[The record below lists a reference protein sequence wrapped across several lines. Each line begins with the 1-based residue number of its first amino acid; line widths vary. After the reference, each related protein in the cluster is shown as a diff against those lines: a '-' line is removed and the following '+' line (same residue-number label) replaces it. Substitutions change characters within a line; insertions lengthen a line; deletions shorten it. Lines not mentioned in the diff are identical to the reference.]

1 MYKKI
6 ILSLCCSTILA
17 TPAFAGLKE
26 GLEFYD
32 QKKYEQ
38 AFDEFSYLADEGDNI
53 AAYHLGMMYEG
64 GLGVPQSNLKAAEYY
79 LKSYQA
85 GNTTAASKLGV
96 LLISGEGIEQ
106 DTEKGFELLKT
117 AARAGDQEAQYQ
129 LGEIYA
135 KGEAVEKEYV
145 YAAGFYKMAA
155 LQGFAPAQYKLGLL
169 YLYGRGIPQDYAL
182 ALKWLSR
189 AANQGYVAAQH
200 DLADLRAND
209 KILANPVEAHAWY
222 NIIAAYNTDEIGTWA
237 AGQRDAVAKKIKDAK
252 NLEIAME
259 TARKW
264 RPVAP
269 KDTVPETELS
279 EPAAIIPG
287 FNDVDTL
294 RQLQE
299 KNITVLSDGSAYGI
313 RTEELENAITTR
325 QTAGIEAK
333 ISELGQNGRPEAYT
347 FWAKIIEMRMQDP
360 KGAVAWYE
368 KGANYGDP
376 EAQYKMAQLFCEGKD
391 VALDPTTCY
400 MWLQVAAKKAQS
412 PLKEMIDGVIKAIE
426 PQLKE
431 TEKAEGLKKANAWRP
446 TETVKKSGFK
456 LF

>member
-1 MYKKI
+1 MYKQI
-6 ILSLCCSTILA
+6 ISSLLCSTILI

-26 GLEFYD
+26 GLEFFE

-38 AFDEFSYLADEGDNI
+38 AFEEFSYLADEGDNI
-53 AAYHLGMMYEG
+53 AAYHLGLMYEG

-96 LLISGEGIEQ
+96 LLVNGEGIEQ
-106 DTEKGFELLKT
+106 DIDKGMELLKM
-117 AARAGDQEAQYQ
+117 AARAGEQEAQYQ

-145 YAAGFYKMAA
+145 YAAGFYKMSA
-155 LQGFAPAQYKLGLL
+155 LQGYAPAQYKLGLL

-189 AANQGYVAAQH
+189 SANQGYVAAQH
-200 DLADLRAND
+200 DLAELRAND
-209 KILANPVEAHAWY
+209 KILSNPVEAHAWY
-222 NIIAAYNTDEIGTWA
+222 NIIAAYNTDKIGTWA
-237 AGQRDAVAKKIKDAK
+237 AEQRDAIAKKIKDPQ

-264 RPVAP
+264 RPIPA
-269 KDTVPETELS
+269 KDTVPESELS

-294 RQLQE
+294 RKLQE
-299 KNITVLSDGSAYGI
+299 KNITILSDGSAYGI
-313 RTEELENAITTR
+313 RTEELENAIITR

-333 ISELGQNGRPEAYT
+333 ISELGQNGRPEAFT
-347 FWAKIIEMRMQDP
+347 FWAKIVETRMQNP
-360 KGAVAWYE
+360 KGAIAWYE

-376 EAQYKMAQLFCEGKD
+376 EAQYKMAQLYCEGKD
-391 VALDPTTCY
+391 VQLDPTTCY

-412 PLKEMIDGVIKAIE
+412 PLKEMVDNVIKSIE

-431 TEKAEGLKKANAWRP
+431 TEKEEGLKKAQNWKPA
-446 TETVKKSGFK
+446 EAVKKSGFK

>member
-6 ILSLCCSTILA
+6 IFSLCCSTILCS
-17 TPAFAGLKE
+17 PAFAGLKE
-26 GLEFYD
+26 GLEYYE

-38 AFDEFSYLADEGDNI
+38 AFDEFSYLAEEGDNI
-53 AAYHLGMMYEG
+53 AAYHLGLLYENG
-64 GLGVPQSNLKAAEYY
+64 QGIPQDKLKAAEYY
-79 LKSYQA
+79 LKSYQF

-96 LLISGEGIEQ
+96 LLINGDGIEQ
-106 DTEKGFELLKT
+106 DQEKGFDLLKM
-117 AARAGDQEAQYQ
+117 AARAGDQDAQYQ

-135 KGEAVEKEYV
+135 KGESVDKEYV
-145 YAAGFYKMAA
+145 YAAGFYKMSA

-169 YLYGRGIPQDYAL
+169 YLYGRGIPQDYSL

-200 DLADLRAND
+200 DIADLRAND
-209 KILANPVEAHAWY
+209 KILSNPVEAHAWY

-237 AGQRDAVAKKIKDAK
+237 AGQRDVVAKKIKDAK

-264 RPVAP
+264 KPTAP

-279 EPAAIIPG
+279 EPTPIIPG
-287 FNDVDTL
+287 FNDVDTM

-299 KNITVLSDGSAYGI
+299 KNVTILSDGSAYGI
-313 RTEELENAITTR
+313 RTEELETAITTK
-325 QTAGIEAK
+325 QTVGIEAK

-347 FWAKIIEMRMQDP
+347 FWAKIVEARMQDP
-360 KGAVAWYE
+360 KGAIDWYK
-368 KGANYGDP
+368 KGADFGDP
-376 EAQYKMAQLFCEGKD
+376 EAQYKMAQLHCEGKD
-391 VALDPTTCY
+391 VQLDPTTCY
-400 MWLQVAAKKAQS
+400 MWLKIAAKKAQS
-412 PLKEMIDGVIKAIE
+412 PLKEMIDGVIKSIE
-426 PQLKE
+426 PQMNE
-431 TEKAEGLKKANAWRP
+431 ADRAAGLKKAEEWRA
-446 TETVKKSGFK
+446 TEVVKKSGFK